1 MKVVPPWPKPPDTAT
16 QKFAAKLCA
25 GISPSSGN
33 NNRWEVLKRNIR
45 LFLLSQVVIT
55 SAAAFQRLT
64 ILVTKHPE
72 RVLRSFGV
80 LTKDSRMGRQCS
92 PPRIAG
98 RRVFC
103 ECVPREARED

>member
-16 QKFAAKLCA
+16 QKFAAKLWA

-64 ILVTKHPE
+64 TLVTKHPE

-80 LTKDSRMGRQCS
+80 LTKRQPDGEGDVHRHAS
-92 PPRIAG
+92 QGGVSSAN
-98 RRVFC
+98 
-103 ECVPREARED
+103 